1 MALTLGEISQG
12 NGKGL
17 PTFTLVLRD
26 PMLLCSVVPARGPV
40 LPADAYFRRQI
51 DIEAISTV
59 HWP

>member
-26 PMLLCSVVPARGPV
+26 PMLLCSVAPCCTPTPISAARS
-40 LPADAYFRRQI
+40 I
-51 DIEAISTV
+51 SKAISTV